1 MKSVNDYIPGG
12 YGLVYQRIMRDEN
25 ISREAK
31 ALYAYLASFA
41 GTSGKAFPSRTI
53 ICRELGMGKDLYTKC
68 KKELQEHKIID
79 VQQERGNQGTF
90 QKNIFVIKQ
99 F

>member
-1 MKSVNDYIPGG
+1 MGDYIPSG
-12 YGLVYQRIMRDEN
+12 YGLVYQSIMRDEN
-25 ISREAK
+25 ISRETK

-41 GTSGKAFPSRTI
+41 GTSGKAFPSRTT

-99 F
+99 FQ